1 MKGRRVWKRDVTVI
15 GHMGGGYGSQ
25 PTMAQRE
32 NGVDLIKKEKEKKK
46 GAPHHIS
53 VFLYKNKLQKARGEK
68 SLNKE
73 HPERLT
79 WT

>member
-15 GHMGGGYGSQ
+15 GHMGDGYGSQ

-32 NGVDLIKKEKEKKK
+32 NGVDLIRKGKKK
-46 GAPHHIS
+46 KVHRTTFQCFCIKTN
-53 VFLYKNKLQKARGEK
+53 YKKQGGEK

>member
-46 GAPHHIS
+46 RCTAPHFS
-53 VFLYKNKLQKARGEK
+53 VFV
-68 SLNKE
+68 
-73 HPERLT
+73 
-79 WT
+79 